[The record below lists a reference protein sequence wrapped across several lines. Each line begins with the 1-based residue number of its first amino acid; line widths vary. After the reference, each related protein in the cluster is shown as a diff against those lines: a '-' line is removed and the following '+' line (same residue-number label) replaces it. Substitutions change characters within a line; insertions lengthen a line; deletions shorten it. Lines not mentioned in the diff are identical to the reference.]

1 MVALWIAKR
10 FVRVSRIPYWFLLVF
25 IGLICVPIGFHYFP
39 IDPAYDTQGIVQA
52 GIFGGLGGMVGGLV
66 GFFISKAF
74 QKNGKRKSKDG
85 FSVLT
90 TIMVILGVF
99 VGHVADT
106 GSSMIVTSGLAELL
120 GSDRRLRTANEI
132 TKRQLEAELLED
144 PAMGPA
150 LKHIKDHSP
159 RSFDRYISQLLVFS
173 REAED
178 EGSGGED
185 LYYSVTVKAS
195 EYSNSLIPYLN
206 DDKIRRVIDVRTL
219 AVREMYNA
227 KPQACTYPLFKKP
240 YPKELMGK
248 IMSSPEALS
257 VIVEI
262 LGEDKGQIAEHLGES
277 EFNEVTVSI
286 LDLLYESY
294 GESVLVFVEPN
305 RVTEQTASKYCEIE
319 VEFYEILSRLPIGLK
334 EPYFRTLMRTVSEQ
348 S

>member
-90 TIMVILGVF
+90 TIMVILG
-99 VGHVADT
+99 
-106 GSSMIVTSGLAELL
+106 
-120 GSDRRLRTANEI
+120 
-132 TKRQLEAELLED
+132 EAELLED